1 MKRASDKANKK
12 TRKIKRKER
21 NDAKKSA
28 ETDVEREDRLAKRQV
43 VAAAKR
49 SSETDAERKKQNATR
64 QANRA
69 SHPDKEKINAKR
81 RQNYAEASPEKK
93 RVKLDEAHPVPPQ
106 LTEEQKDE
114 YNQYRENLIKQA
126 QGKPVGAKSNIDI
139 FQWTKDFYY
148 NVGVCDV
155 VCCHCNALGFKGENK
170 AAADNGPHFGQ
181 LCCNQNKIRLNE
193 YPTPPAE
200 LIRLFAVNTPI
211 AKYFREHIRMFNAG
225 VAMASLKVTDKTVHG
240 RGPAAFKISGQL
252 LQRIGP
258 LTAYSD
264 ASEYNCV
271 QAFFLIQ
278 HIRISIELQEKEI
291 PQKKKVPVKNV
302 LKKRF
307 LVFCTEFSPRTTH
320 IYALSKVSW
329 ISSRR
334 TI

>member
-12 TRKIKRKER
+12 TIKIKRKER

-28 ETDVEREDRLAKRQV
+28 ETDVEREDQLAKR
-43 VAAAKR
+43 R
-49 SSETDAERKKQNATR
+49 
-64 QANRA
+64 ANRA
-69 SHPDKEKINAKR
+69 SHPEKEKINAKR
-81 RQNYAEASPEKK
+81 RQNYAEASLEKK

-114 YNQYRENLIKQA
+114 YDQYRKNLIKQA

-181 LCCNQNKIRLNE
+181 LCCNQNKIRLDE

-200 LIRLFAVNTPI
+200 LIRLFTANTPI
-211 AKYFREHIRMFNAG
+211 AKYFCEHIRMFNAG

-252 LQRIGP
+252 LRRIGP
-258 LTAYSD
+258 LTAHLD

-291 PQKKKVPVKNV
+291 PQKKKVPVKDV

-307 LVFCTEFSPRTTH
+307 LVFCAEFSPRTTH
-320 IYALSKVSW
+320 IYAPSKVSW

-334 TI
+334 II